1 MRKFDTKVQYL
12 KYKVLREVA
21 RQAWN
26 DTLLDNVMSIPRELA
41 PRNAETIY
49 CCVYKERAILSERV
63 RMAMGG
69 NKQNPNVIEVIDIA
83 CDECPMGGYEVTN
96 SCRGCL
102 ARRCE
107 DACPKGAITFHN
119 HVAHIDKAKCVDCG
133 ACARVC
139 PYSAIVDRKRPCE
152 NACKIKAIT
161 MNENKAAA
169 IDNNTCIS
177 CGACAL
183 FTPLTIEKNTLM
195 KEFPFSILCAGL
207 LVVMGYLGMSLG
219 RVDGVILLV
228 IFAVYLF
235 WMIQSAKKARTAGDK
250 LEAEEE
256 ALAEEE
262 IKILPMWK
270 CIVFIIGGMIA
281 IKFGGDFVVDGASA
295 IAAGFGLS
303 QTLIGLTIVALGT
316 SLPELVTSI
325 VAAKKDEV
333 DMALGNVIGSN
344 IFNILLILG
353 VAAAISPVTFLM
365 ENIIDIIILI
375 IMSAVVWGFAW
386 TSKKVNRKEGII
398 MLLMYAVYMV
408 YICMR

>member
-1 MRKFDTKVQYL
+1 MEILKSAVILVIGFVLLIKGADYFVEGSSSVAKKFKVPSL
-12 KYKVLREVA
+12 IIGMTIVA
-21 RQAWN
+21 MG
-26 DTLLDNVMSIPRELA
+26 TSLPELA
-41 PRNAETIY
+41 VSVTA
-49 CCVYKERAILSERV
+49 S
-63 RMAMGG
+63 MAG
-69 NKQNPNVIEVIDIA
+69 
-83 CDECPMGGYEVTN
+83 
-96 SCRGCL
+96 
-102 ARRCE
+102 
-107 DACPKGAITFHN
+107 
-119 HVAHIDKAKCVDCG
+119 
-133 ACARVC
+133 
-139 PYSAIVDRKRPCE
+139 
-152 NACKIKAIT
+152 
-161 MNENKAAA
+161 
-169 IDNNTCIS
+169 NNTLAVSNVAGSNIFNLMVV

-183 FTPLTIEKNTLM
+183 FAPLAIEKNTLM

-207 LVVMGYLGMSLG
+207 LVVMGYFGMSLG

-235 WMIQSAKKARTAGDK
+235 WMIQSAKKARTSDDK
-250 LEAEEE
+250 LEA
-256 ALAEEE
+256 AEEE

-270 CIVFIIGGMIA
+270 CIVFIVGGMIA

-325 VAAKKDEV
+325 VAARKDEV

-353 VAAAISPVTFLM
+353 VAAAISPIAFLM

-375 IMSAVVWGFAW
+375 IMSVVVWGFAW
-386 TSKKVNRKEGII
+386 TSRKINRTEGII

>member
-1 MRKFDTKVQYL
+1 MEILKSAVILVIGFVLLIKGADYFVEGSSSVAKKFKVPSL
-12 KYKVLREVA
+12 IIGMTIVA
-21 RQAWN
+21 MG
-26 DTLLDNVMSIPRELA
+26 TSLPELA
-41 PRNAETIY
+41 VSVTA
-49 CCVYKERAILSERV
+49 S
-63 RMAMGG
+63 MAG
-69 NKQNPNVIEVIDIA
+69 
-83 CDECPMGGYEVTN
+83 
-96 SCRGCL
+96 
-102 ARRCE
+102 
-107 DACPKGAITFHN
+107 
-119 HVAHIDKAKCVDCG
+119 
-133 ACARVC
+133 
-139 PYSAIVDRKRPCE
+139 
-152 NACKIKAIT
+152 
-161 MNENKAAA
+161 
-169 IDNNTCIS
+169 NNTLAVSNVAGSNIFNLMVV

-270 CIVFIIGGMIA
+270 CIVFIIGGT
-281 IKFGGDFVVDGASA
+281 